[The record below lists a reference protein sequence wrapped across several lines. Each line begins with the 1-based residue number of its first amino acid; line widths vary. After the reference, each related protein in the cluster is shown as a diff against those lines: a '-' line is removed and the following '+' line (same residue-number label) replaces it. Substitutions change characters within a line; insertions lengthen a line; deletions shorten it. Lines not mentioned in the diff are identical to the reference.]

1 VYLFRDAGG
10 RVVYVGRSRNLAAR
24 VRSYWSDLRDRPH
37 LRRMVARVAWVEPVI
52 CESEHEAAFLESDL
66 LERHPTRYNRTLGME
81 SRVWLRLSGDT
92 RAPRLDVVHD
102 PTPADGASWFGPYL
116 GWEPARQAAAGLL
129 RLYPLRFTGSAL
141 SRSDRELAHSL
152 GVGEHDRERLARAVR
167 DVLARGRTAV
177 RSAIGRLERMRDDTA
192 RGLMFEH
199 AAALREQAR
208 GLRWITE
215 PQKLG
220 LMEAVDGDFAGA
232 ARGARVVLSLRG
244 GRLAQRHFLP
254 VADPGPSG
262 VWAEGAWPELARA
275 NAELMAR
282 LWAAD
287 AVGPLGWRGA
297 R

>member
-1 VYLFRDAGG
+1 
-10 RVVYVGRSRNLAAR
+10 
-24 VRSYWSDLRDRPH
+24 
-37 LRRMVARVAWVEPVI
+37 M
-52 CESEHEAAFLESDL
+52 
-66 LERHPTRYNRTLGME
+66 
-81 SRVWLRLSGDT
+81 
-92 RAPRLDVVHD
+92 
-102 PTPADGASWFGPYL
+102 
-116 GWEPARQAAAGLL
+116 RQAAAGLL
-129 RLYPLRFTGSAL
+129 RLHPLRFTGSAL
-141 SRSDRELAHSL
+141 SRSDRELARSL
-152 GVGEHDRERLARAVR
+152 GVCEGDRGRLACAIGDVLTRERAAL
-167 DVLARGRTAV
+167 
-177 RSAIGRLERMRDDTA
+177 RSAIGRLERMRDDAA

-220 LMEAVDGDFAGA
+220 LMEAADADFAGA
-232 ARGARVVLSLRG
+232 ARGAGVVLSLRG

-254 VADPGPSG
+254 VAELEPASERGD
-262 VWAEGAWPELARA
+262 GAWPELARA